1 MRNIWLVYERNNIAR
16 NQFFIDRWYD
26 AARVRGVGI
35 KLIAEDEIVCGI
47 KENKPSILHQ
57 DGLVLPDAAV
67 MRLNMP
73 ILTAHMEKMGIPCFN
88 NEKVARICNDK
99 RLTHQA
105 VSGIAP
111 MMDTAFLHGHEE
123 KPPFPYPFIVK
134 GAHGC
139 GGRQVFLVQD
149 QESFRLALET
159 IQPDNALA
167 QPVCDTPGKDVRV
180 YVLGNRIIKV
190 MMRFSLS
197 DFRSNINQG
206 GSSVP
211 YELAA
216 DDLKM
221 VYKIMSL
228 FDFGL
233 VGIDFIFHQ
242 GRLLFNEIEDAVGT
256 RMLYA
261 NSIDI
266 VSEYFD
272 LILARLG

>member
-1 MRNIWLVYERNNIAR
+1 MKTIWLVYERNNIVR

-26 AARVRGVGI
+26 AAKQRGVGI
-35 KLIAEDEIVCGI
+35 KLVREDEIHYGI
-47 KENKPSILHQ
+47 RENKLSLAHQ
-57 DGLVLPDAAV
+57 EGIILPDAAV
-67 MRLNMP
+67 MRLNLPLM
-73 ILTAHMEKMGIPCFN
+73 TAHLEKMGIPCFN

-123 KPPFPYPFIVK
+123 NPPFPYPFIVK
-134 GAHGC
+134 GAQGC

-159 IQPDNALA
+159 IQPDCALA
-167 QPVCDTPGKDVRV
+167 QPVCDTPGKDVRA
-180 YVLGNRIIKV
+180 YVLGNRLRKV
-190 MMRFSLS
+190 MMRFSS
-197 DFRSNINQG
+197 NDFRSNIGLG
-206 GSSVP
+206 GDSIP

-216 DDLKM
+216 DELRM
-221 VYKIMSL
+221 VHDIMSL
-228 FDFGL
+228 FDFSL
-233 VGIDFIFHQ
+233 AGIDFIFHQ

-261 NSIDI
+261 NNIDI
-266 VSEYFD
+266 VSEYLD